1 MTDSNAQRISTAPQL
16 SHGQI
21 SAPVGIIIPP
31 PDIREIIEKTAGY
44 VHRNGPA
51 FEARIRDS
59 EKNNTRF
66 TFLNPADPYYPF
78 YEWRLDE
85 HRENRAGYGNGQTNE
100 KGLEVQRVETPHKLV
115 QLPAFE
121 FAVPIPPIS
130 AQDLDILRLT
140 ALFAAKNGKSFSNML
155 SQREERNYQFDFL
168 RPNHSF
174 YPYFTKLVEQYRK
187 VLNPTSSLSD
197 IWIQNLK
204 NKFHVLEK
212 ARQRADWQKHQE
224 VETQKAAE
232 EAEAERIAYAQIDWH
247 DFVVVETIEFTSADD
262 EVELPPPMSLSELE
276 HTSLEQKQIMSLFN
290 DASRIDTETA
300 PPTEEILDI
309 PAPPEPAPS
318 APPSAATLVPE
329 ESEEEQRIRER
340 QEGLRR
346 QRQAEAAALNPGLQN
361 IKVLPHGSTRRS
373 NQKASKIIMQECPLC
388 HQQIPSSEF
397 QEHMRIEQLHPR
409 WKEEKAKID
418 ARNAISNLAFS
429 DVTTNIKRLASARSD
444 LFDADGKALTSEEAQ
459 RQKRQQK

>member
-1 MTDSNAQRISTAPQL
+1 MSDSNAQRNSTAPQP

-51 FEARIRDS
+51 FETRIRDS

-85 HRENRAGYGNGQTNE
+85 HRENRAGYGNGQTDD
-100 KGLEVQRVETPHKLV
+100 KGPEVQKVETAPRPV

-140 ALFAAKNGKSFSNML
+140 ALFTAKNGKSFSNML

-187 VLNPTSSLSD
+187 VLNPTSALSD
-197 IWIQNLK
+197 IWKQNLK
-204 NKFHVLEK
+204 NKFNVLEK
-212 ARQRADWQKHQE
+212 AQQRADWQKHQE

-247 DFVVVETIEFTSADD
+247 DFVIVETIEFTSADD

-276 HTSLEQKQIMSLFN
+276 HASLEQKQIMSLFN

-300 PPTEEILDI
+300 PPTEEILEI
-309 PAPPEPAPS
+309 PAQPAPLV
-318 APPSAATLVPE
+318 PTIVPE

-361 IKVLPHGSTRRS
+361 IKVLPQGSTRRS
-373 NQKASKIIMQECPLC
+373 NQRASKIIMQECPLC

-444 LFDADGKALTSEEAQ
+444 LFDSDGTALTLEEAQ

>member
-1 MTDSNAQRISTAPQL
+1 MAESNIQRNGTTPQL
-16 SHGQI
+16 SHAQI

-44 VHRNGPA
+44 VYRNGAA
-51 FEARIRDS
+51 FETRIRDS

-66 TFLNPADPYYPF
+66 SFLNPADPYYPF

-85 HRENRAGYGNGQTNE
+85 RRENRAGYGIAQVDAKEPELQKVE
-100 KGLEVQRVETPHKLV
+100 KPKGPV

-121 FAVPIPPIS
+121 FAASIPPIS

-140 ALFAAKNGKSFSNML
+140 ALFTAKNGKSFSNML

-174 YPYFTKLVEQYRK
+174 YQYFTKLVEQYRK
-187 VLNPTSSLSD
+187 VLNPPRYLSD
-197 IWIQNLK
+197 RWKENLK
-204 NKFHVLEK
+204 NKFHVIEK
-212 ARQRADWQKHQE
+212 AQQRADWQKHQE
-224 VETQKAAE
+224 AETQKAAE

-262 EVELPPPMSLSELE
+262 GVELPPPMSLSELE
-276 HTSLEQKQIMSLFN
+276 HASLEQKQMMSLFN
-290 DASRIDTETA
+290 DASRIESETA
-300 PPTEEILDI
+300 PLVEEEMLEI
-309 PAPPEPAPS
+309 PAPRAAVSPSPA
-318 APPSAATLVPE
+318 LE

-346 QRQAEAAALNPGLQN
+346 QRQAEAAALNPGLQS
-361 IKVLPHGSTRRS
+361 IRVLPQGSTRRS
-373 NQKASKIIMQECPLC
+373 TQKASKIIMQECPLC

-429 DVTTNIKRLASARSD
+429 DVTSNIKRLASARSD
-444 LFDADGKALTSEEAQ
+444 LFDSDGTALTPEEAQ
-459 RQKRQQK
+459 RRKRQQQ

>member
-1 MTDSNAQRISTAPQL
+1 MSDSNSQRNSATPQP
-16 SHGQI
+16 SQSQI

-44 VHRNGPA
+44 VYRNGPT
-51 FEARIRDS
+51 FENRIRDS

-85 HRENRAGYGNGQTNE
+85 HRENRAGYDNGQAAVKE
-100 KGLEVQRVETPHKLV
+100 QEVQKLEKP
-115 QLPAFE
+115 QKPLELPAFE
-121 FAVPIPPIS
+121 FAAPIPAIS

-140 ALFAAKNGKSFSNML
+140 ALFTAKNGKSFSNLL

-174 YPYFTKLVEQYRK
+174 YPFFTKLVEQYKK
-187 VLNPTSSLSD
+187 VLNPPSSISD
-197 IWIQNLK
+197 RLRKNLK
-204 NKFHVLEK
+204 NKFNVLET
-212 ARQRADWQKHQE
+212 AQQRADWQMHQE
-224 VETQKAAE
+224 AETKKAAE

-276 HTSLEQKQIMSLFN
+276 HASLEQKQMISLFN
-290 DASRIDTETA
+290 DASRIDTETL
-300 PPTEEILDI
+300 PPPQEVVEVVEVSAQPVPSP
-309 PAPPEPAPS
+309 PAP
-318 APPSAATLVPE
+318 VPE
-329 ESEEEQRIRER
+329 ETEEEQRIRER

-346 QRQAEAAALNPGLQN
+346 QRQAEAAALNAGLPN
-361 IKVLPHGSTRRS
+361 IKVLPQGSTRLGS
-373 NQKASKIIMQECPLC
+373 LKTSKVIKQECPLC
-388 HQQIPSSEF
+388 HQLIPSSEF
-397 QEHMRIEQLHPR
+397 QEHMRIEQLHPK

-418 ARNAISNLAFS
+418 ARNAISNLAFN

-444 LFDADGKALTSEEAQ
+444 LFDSEGTALTQEEAQ
-459 RQKRQQK
+459 RQKRQQTQ

>member
-1 MTDSNAQRISTAPQL
+1 MSDSNAQRNSTAPQP

-85 HRENRAGYGNGQTNE
+85 HRENRAGYGNGQTDE
-100 KGLEVQRVETPHKLV
+100 KGPEVQKVETPHRPV

-140 ALFAAKNGKSFSNML
+140 ALFTAKNGKSFSNML

-187 VLNPTSSLSD
+187 VLNPTSFLSD
-197 IWIQNLK
+197 IWKQNLK
-204 NKFHVLEK
+204 NKFQVLEK
-212 ARQRADWQKHQE
+212 AQQRADWQKHQE

-232 EAEAERIAYAQIDWH
+232 EAEAEQIAYAQIDWH
-247 DFVVVETIEFTSADD
+247 DFVVVETIEFTSADE

-276 HTSLEQKQIMSLFN
+276 HASLEQKQIMSLFN

-300 PPTEEILDI
+300 PSTEGILEI
-309 PAPPEPAPS
+309 PAQPAPS
-318 APPSAATLVPE
+318 SPTPVPE
-329 ESEEEQRIRER
+329 ESEEDQRIRER

-361 IKVLPHGSTRRS
+361 IKVLPQGSTRRS
-373 NQKASKIIMQECPLC
+373 NQKASKVIMQECPLC

-444 LFDADGKALTSEEAQ
+444 LFDSDGTALTPEEAL

>member
-1 MTDSNAQRISTAPQL
+1 MSDSNAQRNSTAPQP

-85 HRENRAGYGNGQTNE
+85 HRENRAGYGNGQTDY
-100 KGLEVQRVETPHKLV
+100 KGPEVQKVETPPRPV

-140 ALFAAKNGKSFSNML
+140 ALFTAKNGKSFSNML

-187 VLNPTSSLSD
+187 VLNPTSALSD
-197 IWIQNLK
+197 IWKQNLK
-204 NKFHVLEK
+204 IKFNVLEK
-212 ARQRADWQKHQE
+212 AQQRADWQKHQE

-247 DFVVVETIEFTSADD
+247 DFVVVETIEFMSADD
-262 EVELPPPMSLSELE
+262 EVELPLPMSLSELE
-276 HTSLEQKQIMSLFN
+276 HASLEQKQIMSLFN

-300 PPTEEILDI
+300 PPTEEILEI
-309 PAPPEPAPS
+309 PAQPAPS
-318 APPSAATLVPE
+318 APTLVPE

-361 IKVLPHGSTRRS
+361 IKVLPQGSTRRS
-373 NQKASKIIMQECPLC
+373 NQRASKIIMQECPLC

-444 LFDADGKALTSEEAQ
+444 LFDSDGTALTLEEAQ